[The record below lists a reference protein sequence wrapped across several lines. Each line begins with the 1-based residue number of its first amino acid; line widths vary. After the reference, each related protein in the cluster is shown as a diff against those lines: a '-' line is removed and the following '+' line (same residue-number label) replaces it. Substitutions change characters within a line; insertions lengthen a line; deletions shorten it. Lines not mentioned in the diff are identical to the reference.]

1 MEIKHIREV
10 FYGTIHKKKFM
21 EELKELR
28 KEVTAIRYALIP
40 EEEVSEEEF
49 KEMEKEERVKLED
62 TLEEL

>member
-1 MEIKHIREV
+1 
-10 FYGTIHKKKFM
+10 M

-49 KEMEKEERVKLED
+49 KEMEKGERVKLED